1 MSTATQTL
9 LADAK
14 AKYHQLL
21 TGQAVKVSV
30 DRNGER
36 VEFNTA
42 NRSALAEYVR
52 ELEQAAAGGSLATRR
67 PLDFRM

>member
-1 MSTATQTL
+1 MSTLSKAL

-52 ELEQAAAGGSLATRR
+52 ELEQQVAGVSLSARR